1 MCKSRVVPNFERLRK
16 VLLLQ
21 GEPDRIPIVELG
33 VDDSVK
39 KAFLGRVSLTAKDN
53 VDFWHEAGYDYINLW
68 LNYGLR
74 HDSSVEKI
82 ADIDNDSKDRV
93 WAPEG
98 KGAITTWEE
107 FEKFPWPDKKISYQ
121 NFEETNLYL
130 PDGMKIIAGEGN
142 IFTHTWEMMGF
153 EYFSFALVEN
163 PDLVEA
169 IFNKIGEIIY
179 SAFKGVMSCPNLGAL
194 WFTDDIAYTEGL
206 MVSPK
211 VLRKY
216 LFPWIK
222 KIGDLAKENNLPYI
236 YHTDGR
242 LWEVLDDLI
251 DCGINAIHP
260 MEPKAWNAVEVK
272 KKYGN
277 KLCLIGNIDL
287 DRICR
292 GTTVEIEE
300 MVKER
305 IKNLA
310 KGGGYCLGSSNTIPN
325 YVSIENYK
333 AMLEASFK
341 YGKYPI

>member
-1 MCKSRVVPNFERLRK
+1 M
-16 VLLLQ
+16 
-21 GEPDRIPIVELG
+21 
-33 VDDSVK
+33 
-39 KAFLGRVSLTAKDN
+39 
-53 VDFWHEAGYDYINLW
+53 
-68 LNYGLR
+68 
-74 HDSSVEKI
+74 
-82 ADIDNDSKDRV
+82 
-93 WAPEG
+93 
-98 KGAITTWEE
+98 
-107 FEKFPWPDKKISYQ
+107 
-121 NFEETNLYL
+121 
-130 PDGMKIIAGEGN
+130 
-142 IFTHTWEMMGF
+142 
-153 EYFSFALVEN
+153 VEN